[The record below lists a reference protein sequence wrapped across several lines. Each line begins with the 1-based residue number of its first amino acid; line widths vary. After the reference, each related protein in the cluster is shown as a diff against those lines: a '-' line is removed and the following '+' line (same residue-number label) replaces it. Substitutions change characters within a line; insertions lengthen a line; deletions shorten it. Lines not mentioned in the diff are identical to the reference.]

1 MAQVTLTIPDAHLN
15 EVVQALSDAW
25 GWTPQSGITRAVA
38 ARRQLGIYIREVV
51 RGARQQTL
59 EAQRVT
65 INAAVDTDLGG
76 VE

>member
-1 MAQVTLTIPDAHLN
+1 MAQVTITIPDAHLA
-15 EVVQALSDAW
+15 EVVTALSDAW
-25 GWTPQSGITRAVA
+25 GWTPASGITRAVA

-59 EAQRVT
+59 ETERRA
-65 INAAVDTDLGG
+65 INTQVDADLGG